1 MNGYFL
7 YHSIGMFP
15 GKAERTA
22 AALTQ
27 FSSLWGTPD
36 DAQWGQSLEIRNRF
50 LQRWR
55 NLIGAP
61 AGTMTTAEN
70 VTSALHSV
78 VGALPDRY
86 LKGRQLLIA
95 ADCFPS
101 LHFLLSG
108 MAERRGFTLRTVPLR
123 PGENWVRDEDLL
135 AAWGPEVG
143 VALLT
148 WVTSTAS
155 HRCDIGALA
164 AHGHAQGSL
173 VGVDITQ
180 GAGILPFDLG
190 QTPADF
196 IVSTTLKWLCGV
208 SGAGILQIREG
219 LLQECR
225 PELRGW
231 FSQQDIFSWALD
243 SFAYAQDARRFD
255 HGTPSILACAACL
268 PALHWHAQQDA
279 AALLAHNRRLSAAV
293 LDGCDAL
300 GLELASPRDAQRRG
314 GSIMVRVAS
323 ALAAAA
329 VVQEL
334 RGQNVFIDCRG
345 ATLRISPGNLTT
357 LDGVEHLLRCL
368 RGALES

>member
-1 MNGYFL
+1 MSAYFL

-15 GKAERTA
+15 GKAERIA

-27 FSSLWGTPD
+27 VSSLWGTPD
-36 DAQWGQSLEIRNRF
+36 DAQWGQSLEIRSRF

-95 ADCFPS
+95 EDCFPS
-101 LHFLLSG
+101 VRFLLSG

-123 PGENWVRDEDLL
+123 PGERWVRDEDVL

-155 HRCDIGALA
+155 HRSDIGALA
-164 AHGHAQGSL
+164 AHGRARGSL

-180 GAGILPFDLG
+180 GVGILPFDLS
-190 QTPADF
+190 QTPVDF
-196 IVSTTLKWLCGV
+196 VVSTTIKWLCGV
-208 SGAGILQIREG
+208 SGAGILQVRDG

-231 FSQQDIFSWALD
+231 FSQEDIFTWKPD
-243 SFAYAQDARRFD
+243 SFAYAPDARRFD

-279 AALLAHNRRLSAAV
+279 AAQLAHNRSLSAAV
-293 LDGCDAL
+293 LHGCAAL
-300 GLELASPRDAQRRG
+300 DLELASPKEAEHRG
-314 GSIMVRVAS
+314 GSVMFRVPAPHE
-323 ALAAAA
+323 AAAL
-329 VVQEL
+329 VQEL
-334 RGQNVFIDCRG
+334 RRQKVFVDCRG
-345 ATLRISPGNLTT
+345 ATLRISPGNITT
-357 LDGVEHLLRCL
+357 MDGVEHLLRCL
-368 RGALES
+368 RAALTT